1 MEYELANDKFKIF
14 QIEEIKLSNGINY
27 NQESIPD
34 QNLIEENFDYTLRL
48 FERKDQDRINMIKE
62 EAFDNRKVKAD
73 APQEI
78 QRESTTRYNPY
89 VDELQRFK

>member
-34 QNLIEENFDYTLRL
+34 QNLIEENFDY
-48 FERKDQDRINMIKE
+48 K
-62 EAFDNRKVKAD
+62 
-73 APQEI
+73 
-78 QRESTTRYNPY
+78 
-89 VDELQRFK
+89 